1 MTEKRGLSS
10 VKYAVRYVVKI
21 LDPRT
26 NRKCEVYASSDWEL
40 ELLLLFLRSPGTLE
54 WDVTD
59 VRMRAE
65 DC

>member
-1 MTEKRGLSS
+1 MKEKWGLSS
-10 VKYAVRYVVKI
+10 VKYAVRYVVKV

-26 NRKCEVYASSDWEL
+26 NRKCEVYTSSDWEL
-40 ELLLLFLRSPGTLE
+40 EFLLLFLRSPRTLE

-59 VRMRAE
+59 VRMEAE